1 MPTYKHTSGAV
12 TASKRVTAT
21 DVFTQDS
28 DGAIIEVDQ
37 PANTILREVIVRFT
51 NTSAHG
57 SGASAG
63 WEIGTA
69 SSGNQL
75 GTNDDGFL
83 DAGTAIPRNA
93 VFFLKSGRANGEL
106 LTNDTTNDAASPS
119 TAPGF
124 TESDRTLYMTFL
136 HSNHTATANADVEVN
151 FLFTHLVV

>member
-21 DVFTQDS
+21 DVFTQDA

-51 NTSAHG
+51 TTSTHG
-57 SGASAG
+57 TGSSAG
-63 WEIGTA
+63 WEIGTQT
-69 SSGNQL
+69 SGDEL

-83 DAGTAIPRNA
+83 DAGTSIPRNS
-93 VFFLKSGRANGEL
+93 VFFLKSGTANGEL
-106 LTNDTTNDAASPS
+106 LTNDTENDAQSPA
-119 TAPGF
+119 TAAGF

-136 HSNHTATANADVEVN
+136 HSNHAVTVNSDVEVN
-151 FLFTHLVV
+151 FVFTHLVV